1 MANAM
6 PPAPVRRQFTELHPK
21 DQTTKLN
28 RKTRIETNWGI
39 SIQEC
44 LPINIRPRVELK
56 KGAKARVGDIGVAE
70 EVWWNWSVELL
81 RGLEELST
89 STASKLGFAQELL
102 TLEVSQRQQN
112 PKHPQR
118 KLAELLLGDVQRV
131 CEGMRRNARDAMMNE
146 AEGQDNNNN
155 MDDAMDYQGDQA
167 THGGAQEG
175 PERNSSSPFFN
186 DNPVTRQA
194 PAASMTDNGAPMT
207 PGRSTANAAVIS
219 PARPAFRTPIN
230 GNPHQ
235 ALSLLTRSTE
245 MRARANRLRA
255 NAIRLEAEA
264 TDLETDAVE
273 LRAQLESLQGPDSV

>member
-6 PPAPVRRQFTELHPK
+6 SPAPVRRQFTELHPK

-131 CEGMRRNARDAMMNE
+131 VEGMRRNARGTTMNE
-146 AEGQDNNNN
+146 AEGQDDN
-155 MDDAMDYQGDQA
+155 MEDAIDYQEDQA
-167 THGGAQEG
+167 TQGGVEEET
-175 PERNSSSPFFN
+175 ERKSSSPFPPV
-186 DNPVTRQA
+186 DNSNARQA
-194 PAASMTDNGAPMT
+194 PAASMTANGIPMT
-207 PGRSTANAAVIS
+207 PGHSMAHGALFT
-219 PARPAFRTPIN
+219 PARPTFRTPIN
-230 GNPHQ
+230 GNPNQ
-235 ALSLLTRSTE
+235 GLSLLTRSTE
-245 MRARANRLRA
+245 MRARAVRLRA
-255 NAIRLEAEA
+255 NATRLEAEA
-264 TDLETDAVE
+264 TDLETDAAE
-273 LRAQLESLQGPDSV
+273 FRAQLESPQAEST

>member
-1 MANAM
+1 MST
-6 PPAPVRRQFTELHPK
+6 APIRRQFTELHPK

-28 RKTRIETNWGI
+28 RKARIETNWGVL
-39 SIQEC
+39 IQDC

-131 CEGMRRNARDAMMNE
+131 CEGMRRNHREAIMGE
-146 AEGQDNNNN
+146 AEDQDEGDE
-155 MDDAMDYQGDQA
+155 DDAMDC
-167 THGGAQEG
+167 QEVQVLRKG
-175 PERNSSSPFFN
+175 SVEGREGSSASPCPSIDTPN
-186 DNPVTRQA
+186 TRQA
-194 PAASMTDNGAPMT
+194 PAATM
-207 PGRSTANAAVIS
+207 TANNVPMS
-219 PARPAFRTPIN
+219 PGDNVASPPVYTPTHRAHHGPSH
-230 GNPHQ
+230 GNSHQ
-235 ALSLLTRSTE
+235 ALSWQIRATE
-245 MRARANRLRA
+245 MRARAVRLRA
-255 NAIRLEAEA
+255 NATRLEAEA
-264 TDLETDAVE
+264 TDLEVDAGE
-273 LRAQLESLQGPDSV
+273 LRAQLEGPEVADSA